1 MPGPEPV
8 ARPRRTR
15 SSPTAK
21 CSISGRLTRS
31 GWCQQG
37 PSNSHVEPLHEESR
51 TTAAPEQ
58 ALLPQRPEVANRSCR
73 YRGDAGLQRWVG
85 LGVIADNLIHIG
97 RFLAGAQRIEIE
109 RRAPKEK
116 RKKMKK
122 KCQSGRNPGLGSGLR
137 SSAVPMFAPE
147 TSQPF
152 RVILGGL
159 AYRRLPD
166 QKGQNYAITLG
177 RDLSRQNQKEPG
189 SVRTWP

>member
-1 MPGPEPV
+1 MIRKGK
-8 ARPRRTR
+8 A
-15 SSPTAK
+15 SKPTEFGKMVKIQDQEAENQIITTTK

-137 SSAVPMFAPE
+137 SSAVPMC
-147 TSQPF
+147 
-152 RVILGGL
+152 R
-159 AYRRLPD
+159 
-166 QKGQNYAITLG
+166 
-177 RDLSRQNQKEPG
+177 
-189 SVRTWP
+189 